1 MNINTPTIIAMLQK
15 HDAIVQKNII
25 VRLDK

>member
-15 HDAIVQKNII
+15 HDAIVQKNI